1 MIIHYALKGIVAV
14 PAHVWITSP
23 EYIVR
28 SGITSPQLF
37 FHIPARGVI
46 TYYDSYYTI
55 GKYDIEIRS
64 IEGNNNYVAR
74 VRITN

>member
-1 MIIHYALKGIVAV
+1 MIIHYALKGIVVV

-46 TYYDSYYTI
+46 NGIYLSNVVFPVYLYGIS
-55 GKYDIEIRS
+55 S
-64 IEGNNNYVAR
+64 ILMVFP
-74 VRITN
+74 V